1 MRIEAVIG
9 SYVTIDDSTTTF
21 GQHIVDVSLWADNQ
35 RLSFIFDFDARF
47 ELNLQS
53 LFSSINFSG
62 IGLSTTQFVKKSFK
76 KLNITDDAY
85 DMNYISYE
93 FVIEADDFSRC
104 Y

>member
-1 MRIEAVIG
+1 M
-9 SYVTIDDSTTTF
+9 T
-21 GQHIVDVSLWADNQ
+21 
-35 RLSFIFDFDARF
+35 DARF

-53 LFSSINFSG
+53 LFSSNFSG

-93 FVIEADDFSRC
+93 FVIEADGFSQGAIDVDDIIILESSNVLDIMNNQMITPFSV
-104 Y
+104 YLIFAK